1 MILRSRAALSLAAT
15 MFWPLVAQAA
25 DYQPPVVIEEAPEYV
40 PVEVG
45 SGWYLRGDVGYALS
59 TSAGTVSFRTFDPGP
74 PIAYGHDKFSSQD
87 IDNNVTWGGGVG
99 YRFTDYLRADATVD
113 GFRTDFSG
121 RTSSAYP
128 CWGGPADTGC
138 RSEGRAEMSAI
149 SVMANGYLD
158 LGTIVGLTPYV
169 GGGVG
174 YSYVSWSNL
183 NERFYCVDD
192 AVNCTAPVFVGTD
205 RHRGVHDWRFTY
217 ALMAGVAYDLT
228 QDLKVDLGYKY
239 RHIDGGDMFKWNS
252 AQVADGATGI
262 QGKDGGLSQHEI
274 RVGLR
279 YEIW

>member
-1 MILRSRAALSLAAT
+1 MILKSRAALALAAT
-15 MFWPLVAQAA
+15 MLWPLAAQAA
-25 DYQPPVVIEEAPEYV
+25 DYEPPVVIEEAPEYV

-59 TSAGTVSFRTFDPGP
+59 TSTGTASFRTFDDGP
-74 PIAYGHDKFSSQD
+74 PIVYGQDNFTSQD
-87 IDNNVTWGGGVG
+87 IDNNFTWGGGVG

-121 RTSSAYP
+121 TTASVAP
-128 CWGGPADTGC
+128 CDPADVGTSC
-138 RSEGRAEMSAI
+138 RTEGGAEMSAI

-158 LGTIVGLTPYV
+158 LGTYIGLTPYV

-174 YSYVSWSNL
+174 WSYVSWSNL
-183 NERFYCVDD
+183 NNRFFCVDD
-192 AVNCTAPVFVGTD
+192 VNTCTVGLVGTD
-205 RHRGVHDWRFTY
+205 SHGGVSDWRFTY
-217 ALMAGVAYDLT
+217 ALMAGLAYDLT
-228 QDLKVDLGYKY
+228 DNLKVDLGYKY

-252 AQVADGATGI
+252 SQAAAGATGI